1 MAQYLRFILDSDNDD
16 HYTDSLI
23 TLSSI
28 PYIWYRLRRDGLAR
42 SILFLRVRE
51 DNQLEFHVCDDKSR
65 EHLLSNVRRT
75 SWFDRPSQSDTAWDY
90 SLKALNLAE
99 EDLLHRLLCVDGEA
113 ALVFSFDAFAR
124 VCRSDR
130 KSGKNKLTALLQGRI
145 PNYPIFIRLPL
156 RAEELAKCVHADTS
170 DCPALH
176 EALSR
181 LHGVS
186 GLRPEPMLKVLS
198 GRVGDQLMRLDSS
211 PDEMFHL
218 LLQLAA
224 RDPEA
229 PDSLEE
235 LKDQADYLELCR
247 TLRIRLLEPQYDAE
261 RYTPVSR
268 RDTAAR
274 LRDPAFHSR
283 LREEVRD
290 LRTRCPFGDIR
301 TALKQVTHLPELPPL
316 PICNDELT
324 HAALSLSIP
333 DQCRYKAEWSQK
345 LDQAKRCLIQL
356 WNKPRNPEVVTAAM
370 ELCNSAYSAI
380 SSESWNTLNE
390 ILPLLSF
397 FSQQLCAPRER
408 NEALDKLLGYGRMM
422 ITLCEDL
429 QSRGTFSAPE
439 GFDELAFM
447 GIDEGDKKSLE
458 LLRTLVRNGIRNFN
472 RQDLSMPA
480 LIHCMEEDFAIYQK
494 EIKQSQEFNRNLRD
508 RIHRH
513 QEQPLYSP
521 LNDDDPDGEDLSGL
535 SISPDPIRPDNPPPT
550 GGSAIHIEYPEPESP
565 VEPADPP
572 RQNRDCDAAID
583 PDDYLDQHFFHK
595 QTFYEERP
603 ADDLFG

>member
-1 MAQYLRFILDSDNDD
+1 MISAFEQYFSAMKGKRVAVL
-16 HYTDSLI
+16 
-23 TLSSI
+23 
-28 PYIWYRLRRDGLAR
+28 GLG
-42 SILFLRVRE
+42 V
-51 DNQLEFHVCDDKSR
+51 
-65 EHLLSNVRRT
+65 SN
-75 SWFDRPSQSDTAWDY
+75 RP
-90 SLKALNLAE
+90 LV
-99 EDLLHRLLCVDGEA
+99 RLLLEYGAIVDGGDRTPREK
-113 ALVFSFDAFAR
+113 LDAE
-124 VCRSDR
+124 V
-130 KSGKNKLTALLQGRI
+130 
-145 PNYPIFIRLPL
+145 
-156 RAEELAKCVHADTS
+156 
-170 DCPALH
+170 
-176 EALSR
+176 
-181 LHGVS
+181 
-186 GLRPEPMLKVLS
+186 
-198 GRVGDQLMRLDSS
+198 
-211 PDEMFHL
+211 
-218 LLQLAA
+218 
-224 RDPEA
+224 
-229 PDSLEE
+229 
-235 LKDQADYLELCR
+235 LELEKMGCKQHLGEDFYKDM
-247 TLRIRLLEPQYDAE
+247 TAE
-261 RYTPVSR
+261 V
-268 RDTAAR
+268 
-274 LRDPAFHSR
+274 AF
-283 LREEVRD
+283 
-290 LRTRCPFGDIR
+290 R

-316 PICNDELT
+316 PICSDELT

-494 EIKQSQEFNRNLRD
+494 EIKQSQEFNQNLRD

-595 QTFYEERP
+595 QIFYEERP